1 MKIQQLSKMA
11 LLAVVAIS
19 LIIFGL
25 FFGCWGDEK
34 YGEYDA
40 PTFTGLLLYLMYA
53 LVVLTTGLI
62 VWAMV
67 KSMAGSKGAGSLG
80 GVPGTKISVCTWGL
94 FVLSL
99 VVGYVTGI
107 GEADFTAADGTV
119 TAGSM
124 VTVVDMF
131 MTSIIV
137 LFLALVAAV
146 VVGMSGILTKTA
158 SK

>member
-1 MKIQQLSKMA
+1 MKIQQISKIA

-19 LIIFGL
+19 LVVFGL

-34 YGEYDA
+34 YGDYDA
-40 PTFTGLLLYLMYA
+40 PTFTGLLLYLMYG
-53 LVVLTTGLI
+53 LVVVTTGLI

-67 KSMAGSKGAGSLG
+67 KSMAGSKGGGALG
-80 GVPGTKISVCTWGL
+80 GVPSTKITVCTWSL
-94 FVLSL
+94 FVISL
-99 VVGYVTGI
+99 VVGYVTGL
-107 GEADFTAADGTV
+107 GEPDFTAADGTV

-137 LFLALVAAV
+137 LFLALVVAV
-146 VVGMSGILTKTA
+146 IVAMSGILTKTA